1 MKNAFLFITQKE
13 VIEEI
18 KFEQLESENISY
30 CYFLAN
36 QKYYLFLFSKNPI
49 QKNPIIKNFEV
60 IDEIDS
66 LQRQI
71 RSLRGLILY
80 TLKLMEG
87 DHQILADNMEPFFW
101 KNVDRVIRQN
111 KKNGLQQFLFSDSE
125 ESLIHLQN
133 QLDYLKSENA
143 KLKSQLSQL
152 NETKNSKDS
161 GFRSLAQIPDPEKIE
176 IIKKA
181 FEFESEGEI
190 SLRDFYE
197 GDDELSLSQWKGYQ
211 IKFQN
216 IKRSKIYKSFRK

>member
-133 QLDYLKSENA
+133 QVDYLKSENA

-161 GFRSLAQIPDPEKIE
+161 GFRSLAQTPDPEKIE

-181 FEFESEGEI
+181 FEEVS
-190 SLRDFYE
+190 
-197 GDDELSLSQWKGYQ
+197 
-211 IKFQN
+211 
-216 IKRSKIYKSFRK
+216 

>member
-1 MKNAFLFITQKE
+1 
-13 VIEEI
+13 
-18 KFEQLESENISY
+18 
-30 CYFLAN
+30 
-36 QKYYLFLFSKNPI
+36 
-49 QKNPIIKNFEV
+49 
-60 IDEIDS
+60 
-66 LQRQI
+66 
-71 RSLRGLILY
+71 
-80 TLKLMEG
+80 MEG